1 MNVLLWKEK
10 SASLSFH
17 CILQVKYIYIYI
29 YVFSV
34 RCKLYVHNLDNGDAD
49 IYILEEIVE
58 YGGFKKLHLIYSILR
73 IFQLKKHILQLSLT
87 WRKTI
92 QQLLLLG
99 HSFFPILCDIVEMVM
114 IKQIWC
120 ISLKII
126 TNL

>member
-58 YGGFKKLHLIYSILR
+58 YGGFQEAAPYL
-73 IFQLKKHILQLSLT
+73 
-87 WRKTI
+87 
-92 QQLLLLG
+92 
-99 HSFFPILCDIVEMVM
+99 
-114 IKQIWC
+114 
-120 ISLKII
+120 
-126 TNL
+126 